1 MSAPRQQMAV
11 TPHCVLALGAALEA
25 RSLSSSQREGLVQ
38 SVPWDKAERTW
49 RLIPG
54 NPLHKSINLALM
66 LRIYLV
72 GKGNK
77 TELNTHTHNFLN
89 KSVKMSYEV
98 NIPRSWTHFG
108 LSFTVIWINI
118 IIVEELAWKHNGQ
131 ENKAGN
137 NCRNILFWGGLAEL
151 WVAGEGR
158 EK

>member
-1 MSAPRQQMAV
+1 MFYETLYDENASC
-11 TPHCVLALGAALEA
+11 HLALGAALEA

-77 TELNTHTHNFLN
+77 TELIHTHTQLL
-89 KSVKMSYEV
+89 K
-98 NIPRSWTHFG
+98 
-108 LSFTVIWINI
+108 
-118 IIVEELAWKHNGQ
+118 
-131 ENKAGN
+131 
-137 NCRNILFWGGLAEL
+137 
-151 WVAGEGR
+151 
-158 EK
+158 